1 MDDLAIVVITPL
13 IFLCC
18 LALIGV
24 GYWYFRRTSQRK
36 ELIERIE
43 GSDAVPGG
51 IQEDTSGKKS
61 PSEWYMAMT
70 GGLGNLIKSRDEG
83 DITALNR
90 RFVQAGIRHR
100 NAIVVFLG
108 SKIFLAILFPLVF
121 SLVRVF
127 IIRSMLPLYLA
138 VILVVLALIGFYLPE
153 LWLRVRTARRKEE
166 ISRYF
171 PDALDLMV
179 VCAEAGMGLDSAV
192 ARVGEEIKISSR
204 HLGDE
209 FRLLIL
215 ETRAGKMRREAL
227 RNLALRTD
235 VEDIGSFATLLIQT
249 DKFGTSVAQALRV
262 QADSMRTKR
271 HQRVEEL
278 AAKLPVKLLF
288 PTIFFIFPALFVVLM
303 GPAIIQ
309 AFRMWSGR

>member
-1 MDDLAIVVITPL
+1 MDDLALVVITPL

-18 LALIGV
+18 LSLMGV

-36 ELIERIE
+36 ELMERIE
-43 GSDAVPGG
+43 SSDAVTSG
-51 IQEDTSGKKS
+51 IEGEPSGKKS

-70 GGLGNLIKSRDEG
+70 GRLGDLIQPRGEEG
-83 DITALNR
+83 ITALNR
-90 RFVQAGIRHR
+90 RFMRAGIRHR
-100 NAIVVFLG
+100 NAIVIFLG
-108 SKIFLAILFPLVF
+108 TKIFLAILFPVVF
-121 SLVRVF
+121 TLLRVF
-127 IIRSMLPLYLA
+127 IIRSILPLYLMA
-138 VILVVLALIGFYLPE
+138 ILVVLAIIGFYLPE

-166 ISRYF
+166 ITRYF

-192 ARVGEEIKISSR
+192 ARVGEEMKISSQ

-215 ETRAGKMRREAL
+215 ETRAGKTRREAL

-235 VEDIGSFATLLIQT
+235 VEDISSFATLLIQT

-262 QADSMRTKR
+262 QSDSMRTR
-271 HQRVEEL
+271 RYQRVEEV

-288 PTIFFIFPALFVVLM
+288 PTIFFIFPSLFVVLM
-303 GPAIIQ
+303 GPALIQ
-309 AFRMWSGR
+309 AFRMWSSR